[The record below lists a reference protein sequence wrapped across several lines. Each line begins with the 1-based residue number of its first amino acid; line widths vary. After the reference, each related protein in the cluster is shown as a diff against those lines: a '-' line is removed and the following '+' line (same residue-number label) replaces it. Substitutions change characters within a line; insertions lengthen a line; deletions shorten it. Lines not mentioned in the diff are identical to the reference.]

1 MARSQNPDSA
11 DSQFFIVFQA
21 AAHLNSQYTAW
32 GQVVS
37 GMDHVDSI
45 KKGAGGNGEVSDP
58 DSIVTMR
65 VAADV

>member
-1 MARSQNPDSA
+1 ME
-11 DSQFFIVFQA
+11 
-21 AAHLNSQYTAW
+21 
-32 GQVVS
+32 
-37 GMDHVDSI
+37 HVDAI